1 MVSKRI
7 VYTSFGRI
15 IGVGGLVLVLAGA
28 VFPLV
33 GFAQE
38 ITPQMLEEAS
48 RQTGMSKEELLRQYQ
63 QKSGQ
68 ATQDAGET
76 SGDNVPGRGELG
88 DIDDRIPWRD
98 TNVQVVLPFAGEGE
112 GGMEG
117 IGDQDST
124 ETIADSDRFFG
135 SDFFNL
141 DSGVFDPPSFGPL
154 SGEYRLGIG
163 DEIIIN
169 VWGGVDFQLT
179 RIVDRDGAIILP
191 KAGKIVCAG
200 RTLDEVDKSLRE
212 RLAQLDAS
220 IDIDGADGEDGGDTF
235 VEITLGHLR
244 AIRVFVVGEV
254 QRPGSFELSSVST
267 ILTALYAA
275 GGPSE
280 QGSYRDIRLVRGEST
295 IVNFDIYQYLMGGS
309 RRGDAILREGD
320 TVFIPSR
327 GPSVQILGAVKRPMN
342 YEILPGQSLTDLIN
356 YAGGLTS
363 LAASD
368 VIHIQRILAPE
379 FRSHGHPDK
388 VFLDIVYDVGVMG
401 PKEGSPA
408 PLLDGDVVTIDGID
422 DRLENWVQI
431 SGSVKRPGMYEF
443 LEGMTVVDLVD
454 LAGGLWPDA
463 LSERAVID
471 RTSPEK
477 KFSSISV
484 ALSSILSGNAD
495 PVLMQPLDELHVFS
509 RWDAQARPQVHITGE
524 VFDPIT
530 IDFRE
535 DMTLRDLVL
544 KAGGLKDSANL
555 LQAEVSRLLISA
567 IKNPDISVRP
577 EQTVEIIPVSLG
589 SNFLMA
595 DDSLVLMPHDRVAVR
610 RLPWWESQMTVTVK
624 GEVFYPGV
632 FSLERK
638 DERLSSIIA
647 RAGGLQPDAYLIGA
661 RVNRVQDSVGNI
673 ALDLM
678 QALVQP
684 GSQYDI
690 ILQDGDEILIPDRMF
705 TVKVEGEVG
714 FPTSLI
720 FEEGKDIN
728 YYVGRAGGYLQKS
741 DKKRSRVVYP
751 NGLSLPNKGGSKV
764 VAGSTIIVPIK
775 PPPEGKSTM
784 ETVRD
789 ITAIVASL
797 AMVWLV
803 IDSTTKN

>member
-1 MVSKRI
+1 MISKHL
-7 VYTSFGRI
+7 VCTLFGRSL
-15 IGVGGLVLVLAGA
+15 GVGGLVLVLAA
-28 VFPLV
+28 VFLPMV
-33 GFAQE
+33 CIAQE
-38 ITPQMLEEAS
+38 ITPEMLEAAS
-48 RQTGMSKEELLRQYQ
+48 RQTGLSKEELLRRYEQEG
-63 QKSGQ
+63 GQ
-68 ATQDAGET
+68 GTAGAENT
-76 SGDNVPGRGELG
+76 SEENSPGRQELG
-88 DIDDRIPWRD
+88 DIDDRMPWRD
-98 TNVQVVLPFAGEGE
+98 TNVQVILPFSGEE
-112 GGMEG
+112 GADKKG

-124 ETIADSDRFFG
+124 ETIDDSDRFFG
-135 SDFFNL
+135 SEFFKL

-200 RTLDEVDKSLRE
+200 RTLDELDQSLRE
-212 RLAQLDAS
+212 RLAQLDSS
-220 IDIDGADGEDGGDTF
+220 IDVDGADGEDEGDTF

-254 QRPGSFELSSVST
+254 HRPGSFELSSVST

-275 GGPSE
+275 GGPSD
-280 QGSYRDIRLVRGEST
+280 QGSYRDIRLMRGEST
-295 IVNFDIYQYLMGGS
+295 VAHFDIYQYLMGGN
-309 RRGDAILREGD
+309 RRGDAILQEGD

-327 GPSVQILGAVKRPMN
+327 GPSTQILGAVKRPMN
-342 YEILPGQSLTDLIN
+342 YEIMPGQNLTDLIN
-356 YAGGLTS
+356 YAGGFTS

-368 VIHIQRILAPE
+368 VIHIQRILPPE
-379 FRSHGHPDK
+379 FRSPGHPDK
-388 VFLDIVYDVGVMG
+388 VFLDIAYDVGKME
-401 PKEGSPA
+401 PKNGSPA
-408 PLLDGDVVTIDGID
+408 PLLGGDEVTIDGID
-422 DRLENWVQI
+422 DRLENWVQV
-431 SGSVKRPGMYEF
+431 SGSVKRPGKYEF
-443 LEGMTVVDLVD
+443 LDGMTVVDLVD

-477 KFSSISV
+477 MFSSISV
-484 ALSSILSGNAD
+484 ALSAILSGTAD
-495 PVLMQPLDELHVFS
+495 PVLVQPLDELRVFS
-509 RWDAQARPQVHITGE
+509 RWDAQTRPQVHITGE
-524 VFDPIT
+524 VFDPLT

-535 DMTLRDLVL
+535 GMTLRDLVL

-555 LQAEVSRLLISA
+555 MQADVSRLIMSA
-567 IKNPDISVRP
+567 VQNPDVSVRP
-577 EQTVEIIPVSLG
+577 ERTVEILNVSLG
-589 SNFLMA
+589 SDFLTA
-595 DDSLVLMPHDRVAVR
+595 DESLVLMPHDRVAVR
-610 RLPWWESQMTVTVK
+610 RLPWWESQSTVTVN
-624 GEVFYPGV
+624 GEVFYPGT

-638 DERLSSIIA
+638 DERISSVIA
-647 RAGGLQPDAYLIGA
+647 RAGGLRPDAYLIGA
-661 RVNRVQDSVGNI
+661 RVNRIQDSVGNI

-678 QALVQP
+678 QALAQP

-728 YYVGRAGGYLQKS
+728 YYVHRAGGYLNKS
-741 DKKRSRVVYP
+741 DKKRARVVYP

-784 ETVRD
+784 ESVRD
-789 ITAIVASL
+789 ITGIIASL

-803 IDSTTKN
+803 IDSTTN